1 MRLCVIGGTGFL
13 GSELCRQARLRKWT
27 VIATRFRSAPPSDL
41 ADDRGIEWHT
51 LDLRQPGFTP
61 GTLSA
66 ALSGADAVV
75 NAAYVQDGDDV
86 RSVTTEAPAILAAT
100 TPAEVPFVHISTDLV
115 FAGDR
120 STPYTETDA
129 PSPVHDYGH
138 AKADAESGVWRA
150 RPDATIVRTSLL
162 YGFPRTGRIEQDI
175 LDAANGDKSMTFY
188 TDEIRCPTHVSSL
201 ARAVLEQVISPN
213 RIEGPLHLTG
223 SEPMS
228 RATFARRIARAYGQT
243 TRYMRYGPR
252 PVGGSPRPKHVVL
265 ESIYSAE
272 MLGIAPLP
280 ADE

>member
-1 MRLCVIGGTGFL
+1 MRLCVVGGSGFL
-13 GSELCRQARLRKWT
+13 GSELCRQARLRNWSVT
-27 VIATRFRSAPPSDL
+27 ATRLCSAPPADL
-41 ADDRGIEWHT
+41 ADDPGIEWRT
-51 LDLRQPGFTP
+51 LDLRQPGFT
-61 GTLSA
+61 LD
-66 ALSGADAVV
+66 ALTGANAVV

-86 RSVTTEAPAILAAT
+86 RAVTTEAPAALAAA
-100 TPAEVPFVHISTDLV
+100 TPSDVPFVHISTDLV

-120 STPYTETDA
+120 SMPYTETDA
-129 PSPVHDYGH
+129 PSPIHDYGR
-138 AKADAESGVWRA
+138 AKADAESGVLLV

-175 LDAANGDKSMTFY
+175 LDAAAGNKSMTFY
-188 TDEIRCPTHVSSL
+188 TDEIRCPTHVTSL

-223 SEPMS
+223 SEPMN

-243 TRYMRYGPR
+243 TRQMRYGPR